1 VAGRRGG
8 EVIDFGFFLEA
19 FLRVAGAIALDTL
32 AFSIWN
38 IGTRS
43 PATVLRDVRLRLR
56 DRSTLATGALRGAI
70 GFIFVA
76 AGTILL
82 WPAVADPA
90 SDFAATEIFAFL
102 VALGLEHLVGP
113 DVRRIG

>member
-1 VAGRRGG
+1 
-8 EVIDFGFFLEA
+8 
-19 FLRVAGAIALDTL
+19 LRVAGAIVLDTL

-38 IGTRS
+38 VGTRS

-56 DRSTLATGALRGAI
+56 DRTALATGALRGTI
-70 GFIFVA
+70 GFIFLV

-90 SDFAATEIFAFL
+90 SDFSATEIFAFL
-102 VALGLEHLVGP
+102 VALGLEHLIGP

>member
-1 VAGRRGG
+1 M
-8 EVIDFGFFLEA
+8 
-19 FLRVAGAIALDTL
+19 AGAIVLDTL

-43 PATVLRDVRLRLR
+43 PATVLRDIRLRMR
-56 DRSTLATGALRGAI
+56 DRSSLAAGALRAAI
-70 GFIFVA
+70 GIIFLT

-82 WPAVADPA
+82 VPVVIDLEA
-90 SDFAATEIFAFL
+90 DFAVMELFAFL

-113 DVRRIG
+113 DIRAFSDSRKPSL